1 MGIDYGE
8 QERIVSEIESRWTT
22 KAIQETHWH
31 GCHMDHWTCAISI
44 LIEMVRSKSWHSGTI
59 IQDQRDEISRLRRL
73 VVKNGIVDSGD

>member
-44 LIEMVRSKSWHSGTI
+44 LIEMVREKSWHSGTI
-59 IQDQRDEISRLRRL
+59 IQDQRDEIIRLRESIAKEGTR
-73 VVKNGIVDSGD
+73 DAE